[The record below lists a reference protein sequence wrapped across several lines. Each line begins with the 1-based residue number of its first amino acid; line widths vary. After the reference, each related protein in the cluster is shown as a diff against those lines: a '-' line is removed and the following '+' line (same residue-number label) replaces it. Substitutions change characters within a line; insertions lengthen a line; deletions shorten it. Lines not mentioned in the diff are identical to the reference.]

1 MSFKHCPD
9 LRTFSFTMA
18 PDDSG
23 WRVRVLTGEHSR
35 EGGREEGREGEP
47 VYTEGTRHAEVDD
60 CLRDKKAVFK
70 KKKERGSVGCFR
82 DGVVSSGS
90 EGGGGRESCDPHSCA
105 RKADLR
111 IIPNI
116 RICGL
121 GD

>member
-90 EGGGGRESCDPHSCA
+90 EGGGGERILRSAQLCA
-105 RKADLR
+105 QSGSSDYPQYTDLWTW
-111 IIPNI
+111 
-116 RICGL
+116 
-121 GD
+121 